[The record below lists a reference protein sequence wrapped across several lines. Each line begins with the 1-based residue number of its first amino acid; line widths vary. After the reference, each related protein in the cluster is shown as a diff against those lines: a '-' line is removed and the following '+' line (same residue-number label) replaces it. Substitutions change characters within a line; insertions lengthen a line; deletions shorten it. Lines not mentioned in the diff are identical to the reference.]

1 MENFV
6 PLEKEK
12 FIPLILILFKRNKF
26 FSSRFILTCNCCF
39 YDSIGFIIDYN
50 AAFFFL
56 EKNS

>member
-50 AAFFFL
+50 AAFFFG
-56 EKNS
+56 EK